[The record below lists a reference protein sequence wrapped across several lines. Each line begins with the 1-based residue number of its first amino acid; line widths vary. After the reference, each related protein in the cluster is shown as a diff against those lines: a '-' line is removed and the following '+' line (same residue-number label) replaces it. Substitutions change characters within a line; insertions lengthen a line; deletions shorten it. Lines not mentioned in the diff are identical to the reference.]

1 MAVLIDVFLLLI
13 IVISVIIFYKKGI
26 LRTLLV
32 LVSLLISVAVGLF
45 VATTFA
51 APVSERWIA
60 PYMEDT
66 IGQQVQSAGID
77 WDSHDSDTFLA
88 QVDETLQRYGIS
100 VSDKLLQQVSSG
112 ADALRT
118 QITGS
123 VSQRIA
129 YDILFV
135 LSFLIAQ
142 LLLRL
147 VIRALGLVDRI
158 PILHGTNHLLG
169 AFAGLVIGLV
179 LAWGA
184 ALLIDAFSAFLS
196 ENLPQVFVPGFE
208 QKTILYEMLL
218 HLRTTLMLR

>member
-100 VSDKLLQQVSSG
+100 VSDELLQQVSSG

-129 YDILFV
+129 
-135 LSFLIAQ
+135 
-142 LLLRL
+142 
-147 VIRALGLVDRI
+147 
-158 PILHGTNHLLG
+158 
-169 AFAGLVIGLV
+169 
-179 LAWGA
+179 
-184 ALLIDAFSAFLS
+184 
-196 ENLPQVFVPGFE
+196 
-208 QKTILYEMLL
+208 
-218 HLRTTLMLR
+218 